1 MENNE
6 TFTVTDSIHE
16 FVPKA
21 AYDEVV
27 NDLANSRIDC
37 NTARN
42 SESIAR
48 RNLES
53 LRDEVKTFVVD
64 SLGGH
69 ASDSDLRNFAEA
81 CGIELT
87 RSVQFTVT
95 ATFLVSA
102 DVDISVDVDDDI
114 KYALSAS
121 LTFDGLD
128 GVDNF
133 DTDEGDID
141 VTDIQEV

>member
-27 NDLANSRIDC
+27 NDLNNARENY

-64 SLGGH
+64 NLGGH
-69 ASDSDLRNFAEA
+69 VSDDDLRNFAES

-95 ATFLVSA
+95 ATFFVTA
-102 DVDISVDVDDDI
+102 DVDIAVDVDDDI
-114 KYALSAS
+114 QYSLTAS

-128 GVDNF
+128 GVENF
-133 DTDEGDID
+133 DTDNGDIE